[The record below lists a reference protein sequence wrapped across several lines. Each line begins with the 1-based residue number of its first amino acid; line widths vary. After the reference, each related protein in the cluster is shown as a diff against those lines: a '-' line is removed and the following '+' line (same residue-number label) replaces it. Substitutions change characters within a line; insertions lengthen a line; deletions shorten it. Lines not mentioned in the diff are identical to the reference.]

1 MLFVFVNL
9 QDRLVSSM
17 NLKCINVLFCTG
29 IVLLYKVML
38 QLQNVAALH
47 IFNCLHIQNYLNCEV
62 TSLCTIS
69 LDDFWLRM
77 FGYLCCVKQ
86 IYYFL
91 IIDVAVLTCSNFG
104 NDRPV
109 YNNYMFKTIAREEL
123 LLLHPFN
130 GLLSRTT
137 WASGYKKGKTSLKLS
152 EARDDDVLGNSG
164 ISWTICRQSASRS
177 RQITTPTPHHS
188 IFTGR
193 MLFLTPYRQYQSKE

>member
-9 QDRLVSSM
+9 QERLVSSM
-17 NLKCINVLFCTG
+17 NLKCINVLFSTG

-91 IIDVAVLTCSNFG
+91 IIDVAVVTLEMIDQYIT
-104 NDRPV
+104 
-109 YNNYMFKTIAREEL
+109 TICLR
-123 LLLHPFN
+123 LLHVRNYYYYYTHLTACCP
-130 GLLSRTT
+130 GQHGQVGT
-137 WASGYKKGKTSLKLS
+137 KKVKP
-152 EARDDDVLGNSG
+152 V
-164 ISWTICRQSASRS
+164 
-177 RQITTPTPHHS
+177 
-188 IFTGR
+188 
-193 MLFLTPYRQYQSKE
+193 